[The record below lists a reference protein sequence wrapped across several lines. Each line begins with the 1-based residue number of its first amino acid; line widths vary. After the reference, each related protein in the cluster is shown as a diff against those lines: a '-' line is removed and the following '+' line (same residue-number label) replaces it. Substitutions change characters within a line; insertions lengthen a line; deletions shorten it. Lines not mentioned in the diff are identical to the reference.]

1 MLISER
7 GDNMSDKLLKRQNLS
22 FGFNKEIAVTHE
34 MNLNPE
40 PFESIK
46 TGRKNVEMRLNDER
60 RKGIKKG
67 DFIRFTHTETGEK
80 LLVRVEDKLVYP
92 SFNELYLAHDKTTIG
107 YGRDDVAHPDD
118 MLKYYTEEKIKEYGA
133 LAIVISLV

>member
-1 MLISER
+1 
-7 GDNMSDKLLKRQNLS
+7 MSDKILKQRNLS

-46 TGRKNVEMRLNDER
+46 SGRKNVEMRLNDER

-67 DFIRFTHTETGEK
+67 DYIRFTHTETGEE
-80 LLVRVEDKLVYP
+80 LLVRVEDKIAY
-92 SFNELYLAHDKTTIG
+92 SDFAELYAAHDKTTIG
-107 YGRDDVAHPDD
+107 YGADDVAHPGD
-118 MLKYYTEEKIKEYGA
+118 MLKYYTEEKIREYGA